1 VARAAEMRAEARRH
15 ADRGGYA
22 DAAAILRRA
31 QTMLEA
37 TPGFVAGGQGPVADA
52 FEALADELTMLD
64 QAPRAEDYQRFKKA
78 ARDYLDFAQSGAK
91 PRGGQREAP
100 PSAQALLDRALAGVN
115 LPPAFLRV
123 LDGADAGRRFG
134 IGKDRFVI
142 GRGRNTSD
150 LCIANAQISRQSAIV
165 EFVGDA
171 FWLVDLGATNGPTV
185 NGNRIARWRLK
196 NGDVFELGG
205 THVRYEEG

>member
-1 VARAAEMRAEARRH
+1 MGWPVYRVPAAEIAKA
-15 ADRGGYA
+15 G
-22 DAAAILRRA
+22 
-31 QTMLEA
+31 A
-37 TPGFVAGGQGPVADA
+37 TEVSP
-52 FEALADELTMLD
+52 
-64 QAPRAEDYQRFKKA
+64 
-78 ARDYLDFAQSGAK
+78 
-91 PRGGQREAP
+91 
-100 PSAQALLDRALAGVN
+100 
-115 LPPAFLRV
+115 
-123 LDGADAGRRFG
+123 GADFGGWGLRMAPGRRFG